1 MGLDIHSPNNIR
13 KRRLFWDILP
23 SYVLIILISIII
35 LSWFSIL
42 TIRDTSLT
50 SLKKDLKARSTIVD
64 KVFSTLYFE
73 SAGYIDALN
82 ILSIKTETRITV
94 IDSVGYVPFDSHK
107 NIQMLDNHHNR
118 PEIAEARKV
127 GFGSAIRYSN
137 SVKKDMVYC
146 AIHSDVTGFIVRT
159 AYPMTAIETFIAG
172 FTQRVVFAGIITL
185 ILAIIIAIIIS
196 KRISDPL
203 ATLRDGAQLIAE
215 GYLHKKLP
223 EYEWYEMSSLSQSMN
238 EMASQLMQRI
248 TIANDQKKEL
258 EAVFASMT
266 AGVVA
271 IDNKGVLSRYN
282 NSFLQMF
289 LLTHDGAKYL
299 KLSHVIREQQLDD
312 LIIHINQTSN
322 PVDEDIEVVGE
333 TGTRVFHVRGSVL
346 LDVQSKNIG
355 ALLVFNDVTKIRELE
370 GMRSQFVSNVSHELR
385 TPITSIQGYIET
397 LQNGAAED
405 PKTREKFL
413 AVVERQAARL
423 GSIIEDLLALS
434 KIEKSGDALVK
445 KEENVFGIVES
456 ALHICKM
463 AADEKSIILINNVSR
478 KDILSVNVNLIEQS
492 IVNLVNNAIKYS
504 DLKKTVEIGSSIS
517 SNEVCIWVSDE
528 GFGVEKKHLKHLF
541 ERFYRVDKAR
551 SRSVGGTGLGLS
563 IVKHII
569 QIHGG
574 RIDVES
580 EIGSGSKFLI
590 YLPKIV

>member
-23 SYVLIILISIII
+23 SYVLIILISIIT
-35 LSWFSIL
+35 LGWFATL

-73 SAGYIDALN
+73 PSGYVEALN

-94 IDSVGYVPFDSHK
+94 IDSGGYVPFDSHK
-107 NIQMLDNHHNR
+107 NIQMLDNHHDR
-118 PEIAEARKV
+118 PEIAEARKT

-146 AIHSDVTGFIVRT
+146 AIESDVSGFIIRT
-159 AYPMTAIETFIAG
+159 AFPMTAVETFIAG
-172 FTQRVVFAGIITL
+172 YTQRVVFAGIITL
-185 ILAIIIAIIIS
+185 IVAIIIAIIIS

-215 GYLHKKLP
+215 GYLQKKLP

-248 TIANDQKKEL
+248 TIANDQKNEL

-271 IDNKGVLSRYN
+271 IDTKGVLSRYN

-289 LLTHDGAKYL
+289 LLTHDSAKRR
-299 KLSHVIREQQLDD
+299 KLSQIIQEQQLDE
-312 LIIHINQTSN
+312 LITHIKQTSN
-322 PVDEDIEVVGE
+322 PVDEDIELVGE
-333 TGTRVFHVRGSVL
+333 TASRVFHVRGSVL
-346 LDVQSKNIG
+346 LDVQNKNIG

-405 PKTREKFL
+405 PQTREKFL
-413 AVVERQAARL
+413 SVVQRQAARL
-423 GSIIEDLLALS
+423 ASIIEDLLALS
-434 KIEKSGDALVK
+434 KIEKSEGALVK
-445 KEENVFGIVES
+445 KEENVYGIVES
-456 ALHICKM
+456 ALHIAKIS
-463 AADEKSIILINNVSR
+463 ADQKSITLINNVSR
-478 KDILSVNVNLIEQS
+478 KDVLTVNANLIEQS
-492 IVNLVNNAIKYS
+492 IVNLVNNAVKYS
-504 DLKKTVEIGSSIS
+504 DLKKTVEIGSSS
-517 SNEVCIWVSDE
+517 SNNEVCIWVSDE
-528 GFGVEKKHLKHLF
+528 GFGIEKKHLSHLF

-551 SRSVGGTGLGLS
+551 SRQVGGTGLGLS

-574 RIDVES
+574 HIDVES
-580 EIGSGSKFLI
+580 EVGAGSKFLI
-590 YLPKIV
+590 HIPKSV